1 MKLDDSMTP
10 VHHSMLVNS
19 WRVPMWVE
27 EGTYTISVGQ
37 KAYRMFNE
45 SDLPEGIKSQL
56 SMIHA
61 FPFKDYPNWINVS
74 VEGYINQQDERLND
88 VGWRLRPD
96 LYMLVLNHE
105 QLEEVANG
113 NTRKQSKSQGS

>member
-88 VGWRLRPD
+88 VG
-96 LYMLVLNHE
+96 
-105 QLEEVANG
+105 
-113 NTRKQSKSQGS
+113 

>member
-1 MKLDDSMTP
+1 MKIDHSLTP
-10 VHHSMLVNS
+10 VHHSMLMDS

-45 SDLPEGIKSQL
+45 SDLPERIKAQL

-61 FPFKDYPNWINVS
+61 FPLKDYPDWMDIS
-74 VEGYINQQDERLND
+74 VTGYINHQDERLND

-96 LYMLVLNHE
+96 LYMLILDRQ
-105 QLEEVANG
+105 QLEELSHG
-113 NTRKQSKSQGS
+113 YTREQSQSQSC